1 METYNWL
8 DWSFKC
14 PHCGGCWQENGCCH
28 YLREREVDYDIFE
41 CKDGTLIKIGLRKEL
56 EKACFLFFILPF
68 KDLKKLK
75 EDFSE
80 VIKGA

>member
-1 METYNWL
+1 M
-8 DWSFKC
+8 
-14 PHCGGCWQENGCCH
+14 
-28 YLREREVDYDIFE
+28 
-41 CKDGTLIKIGLRKEL
+41 